1 MLIINLKNHLVQL
14 TKTLTSVTTLLVR
27 NFQGANSKEGGTC
40 LPQKVKKILL
50 LSFLCIQYSE
60 QIFLLIC
67 QEKPPTLKLDCNLI
81 LMKVLIFHCL
91 FLQYASS
98 YHWKKKKCYKRNS
111 TMSLNCVY
119 SWNHVNL
126 RAVMFCWLM
135 GFVSSHVKLWNEL
148 QCCYRDQYFLAT
160 AAAADFTS
168 AKKILEQNY

>member
-14 TKTLTSVTTLLVR
+14 TKTLTSVTTLLVC

-98 YHWKKKKCYKRNS
+98 YHWKKKSAIKEIPLWVLTVCTLEIMSTSELWCSADWWALSVPMLNS
-111 TMSLNCVY
+111 GMSFSV
-119 SWNHVNL
+119 
-126 RAVMFCWLM
+126 
-135 GFVSSHVKLWNEL
+135 
-148 QCCYRDQYFLAT
+148 AT
-160 AAAADFTS
+160 EISIF
-168 AKKILEQNY
+168 